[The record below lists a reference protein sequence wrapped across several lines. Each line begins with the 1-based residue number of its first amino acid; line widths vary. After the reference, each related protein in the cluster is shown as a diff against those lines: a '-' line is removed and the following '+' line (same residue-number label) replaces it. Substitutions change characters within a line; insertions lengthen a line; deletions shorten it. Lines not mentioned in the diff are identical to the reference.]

1 MSVGSSKRIV
11 LGDWGNYGWVLNIN
25 DQDFELEEILYF
37 LVIGLTTKPIINK
50 NSPSIILGSPK

>member
-11 LGDWGNYGWVLNIN
+11 LGDWGDYGWLLTIN
-25 DQDFELEEILYF
+25 DQEFKLRKILYR

-50 NSPSIILGSPK
+50 NQSK